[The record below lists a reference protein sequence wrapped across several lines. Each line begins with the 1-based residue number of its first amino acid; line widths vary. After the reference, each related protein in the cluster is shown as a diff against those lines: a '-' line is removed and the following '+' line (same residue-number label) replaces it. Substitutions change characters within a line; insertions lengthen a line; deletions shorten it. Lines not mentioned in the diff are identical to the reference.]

1 MLTYVIRKQFTAK
14 ILTLNVFYF
23 LFFLGM
29 YILIDSFNMSYQDM
43 AIQYGDFLPVVNIVV
58 NIIMALLSMMM
69 MGLTSAQFDFSGRES
84 QGTNMSFISVVFGI
98 LTYGCTPCVISFF
111 SAIGI
116 AFSVA
121 VLPLAGL
128 PYKLISL
135 ILVIAGLIWV
145 MISIQNTT
153 CKVPTFQ
160 VKK

>member
-1 MLTYVIRKQFTAK
+1 MLTYVLKKQLTHK
-14 ILTLNVFYF
+14 IIFLHLFYF
-23 LFFLGM
+23 LFFFGM
-29 YILIDSFNMSYQDM
+29 YILIDSFNMSYQSM
-43 AIQYGDFLPVVNIVV
+43 ALTYGDFLPVLNISLNV
-58 NIIMALLSMMM
+58 IMALLSMAM
-69 MGLTSAQFDFSGRES
+69 MGLTSAQFDFAGRES
-84 QGTNMSFISVVFGI
+84 QGSNMTFISVIFGI

-135 ILVIAGLIWV
+135 GLLILGLLWV
-145 MISIQNTT
+145 LWSIQRTT
-153 CKVPTFQ
+153 CKVPSLQ